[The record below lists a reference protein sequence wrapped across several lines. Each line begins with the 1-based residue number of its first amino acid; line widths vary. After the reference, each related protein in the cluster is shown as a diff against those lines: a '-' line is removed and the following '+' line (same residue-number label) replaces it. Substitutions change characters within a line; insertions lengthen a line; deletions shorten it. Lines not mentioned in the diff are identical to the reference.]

1 MDGQAGT
8 SRDILGMAHGIKE
21 KWNKIRE
28 MIGMVMGK
36 EEVLDCMAIDAGV

>member
-1 MDGQAGT
+1 
-8 SRDILGMAHGIKE
+8 MAHGIKE

-36 EEVLDCMAIDAGV
+36 DYMPDRMAIDPGLQ